1 MKKGLYILLFA
12 VLIMLS
18 GGCSSEQKLKKEYEA
33 LIEET
38 KDDLLPVLDMEN
50 GERKK
55 EYDPKLLSDDTGA
68 YSKELWTIS
77 GGQIDTPAGILCR
90 EKDIILVDRGKD
102 CLIRADYEGNS
113 IQSVGGTGNG
123 PLEFVSP
130 TGIASFRGKI
140 YVIDSGNNRVQ
151 VLTEDLQFEE
161 ELSLADSSDAPTV
174 YENIAVE
181 SEHTIYLCGD
191 SLRDRH
197 ITKWKDGETTEIGEN
212 FYGSIYGDEGRIY
225 AVNRG
230 NICVDTEE
238 IAMTVVSGDNYLFQI
253 ENDKLTVLGRLP
265 DGLSVNAF
273 TCFDDQMICFASSL
287 AKLYEFHPDGEWEK
301 TLAVFKDLNE
311 KIDLRNYISAA
322 DPQQI
327 FLTNPQTGEVFRIR
341 CHTDE

>member
-1 MKKGLYILLFA
+1 MADRSIRRQAFYAG
-12 VLIMLS
+12 
-18 GGCSSEQKLKKEYEA
+18 
-33 LIEET
+33 
-38 KDDLLPVLDMEN
+38 
-50 GERKK
+50 
-55 EYDPKLLSDDTGA
+55 TGRHF
-68 YSKELWTIS
+68 SRS
-77 GGQIDTPAGILCR
+77 
-90 EKDIILVDRGKD
+90 GKD
-102 CLIRADYEGNS
+102 CLIRADYEGNF

-130 TGIASFRGKI
+130 TGIASFKDKI
-140 YVIDSGNNRVQ
+140 YVIDAGNNRVQ
-151 VLTEDLQFEE
+151 VLTKDLQFEE

-181 SEHTIYLCGD
+181 SEHTVYLCGD
-191 SLRDRH
+191 SLLDRH
-197 ITKWKDGETTEIGEN
+197 ITKWKDGEMTRIGDN

-253 ENDKLTVLGRLP
+253 ENDELIVSGRLP

-273 TCFDDQMICFASSL
+273 TCSGDQLICFASSL
-287 AKLYEFHPDGEWEK
+287 AKLYAFHTDGEWEK
-301 TLAVFKDLNE
+301 TLAVCKDLHE

-322 DPQQI
+322 GPQQI

>member
-50 GERKK
+50 GECKK

-90 EKDIILVDRGKD
+90 EQDIILVDRGKD
-102 CLIRADYEGNS
+102 CLIRADYEGNF

-130 TGIASFRGKI
+130 TGIASFKGRI

-151 VLTEDLQFEE
+151 VLSKDLQ
-161 ELSLADSSDAPTV
+161 LITV
-174 YENIAVE
+174 
-181 SEHTIYLCGD
+181 T
-191 SLRDRH
+191 RRR
-197 ITKWKDGETTEIGEN
+197 
-212 FYGSIYGDEGRIY
+212 F
-225 AVNRG
+225 
-230 NICVDTEE
+230 
-238 IAMTVVSGDNYLFQI
+238 M
-253 ENDKLTVLGRLP
+253 
-265 DGLSVNAF
+265 
-273 TCFDDQMICFASSL
+273 
-287 AKLYEFHPDGEWEK
+287 K
-301 TLAVFKDLNE
+301 TLL
-311 KIDLRNYISAA
+311 
-322 DPQQI
+322 
-327 FLTNPQTGEVFRIR
+327 
-341 CHTDE
+341 